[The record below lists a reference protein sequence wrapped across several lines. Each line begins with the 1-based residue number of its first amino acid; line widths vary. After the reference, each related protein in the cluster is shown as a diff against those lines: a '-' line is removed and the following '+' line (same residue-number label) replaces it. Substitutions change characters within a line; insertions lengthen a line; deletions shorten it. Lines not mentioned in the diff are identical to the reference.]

1 MSWLPSNLGA
11 ERKKL
16 IIFGVLMA
24 IAIAAY
30 FISSSSDSP
39 PVAASISR
47 APAAEK
53 SSPSAIP
60 LTPAVPATRNDAP
73 GPAVITPQR
82 TARGVAA
89 RGGSAGADFR
99 PSLKLAEGTDVSTI
113 DPTLHLALLAKLRN
127 LPMEGGARSVFKEGA
142 PPPPPP
148 SPVTIVPTPIVTKL
162 PAAGSADPAKPAGPA
177 PPPPPPPIPLKFY
190 GYANQQRGGP
200 KRAFFLEGED
210 IFVAAENETVH
221 NRYKI
226 IKIGVNSAV
235 VEDTTDKHQQTL
247 PLVEELS
254 G

>member
-1 MSWLPSNLGA
+1 MSWLPANLGA

-16 IIFGVLMA
+16 FWLIGLV
-24 IAIAAY
+24 IAIPVVY
-30 FISSSSDSP
+30 FWSTYSSDSP
-39 PVAASISR
+39 GPASASAPR
-47 APAAEK
+47 APAER
-53 SSPSAIP
+53 SLPVIPS
-60 LTPAVPATRNDAP
+60 TPVAPPSRNE
-73 GPAVITPQR
+73 TPVLMQR
-82 TARGVAA
+82 TT
-89 RGGSAGADFR
+89 RGGAPRGAAAGADFR
-99 PSLKLAEGTDVSTI
+99 PSLKLPEGTDVSAI
-113 DPTLHLALLAKLRN
+113 DPTLHLGLLAKLRN

-162 PAAGSADPAKPAGPA
+162 AGPA
-177 PPPPPPPIPLKFY
+177 NAEPPKPTGPPPPPPPPPIPLKFY
-190 GYANQQRGGP
+190 GYANQQKGGP

-210 IFVAAENETVH
+210 IFVAGENETVH